1 MKQHFVSDW
10 LKDAWEIFANE
21 LKRIFSD
28 GGVILIFFVAGMVY
42 PLLYN
47 IVYING
53 ILEKT
58 PVAVVDLA
66 DCSASRRFTREVDAT
81 REVKV
86 AAQCTTMQEA
96 EKLMQERKVKG
107 ILYFP
112 ADFGDNLAAMRQ
124 ATVGVYCDM
133 SSFLYYKNAL
143 MAVNHVMLAEHHQ
156 IQIERYASAG
166 LTDQEAEQLVQGIP
180 YEESNPYNPAF
191 SYSIFLVSAILL
203 IIVQQT
209 LFYGMSL
216 LVGTMREK
224 NHKHVSLP
232 EHLQGR
238 GVGRVIFGRG
248 ASYWLVYMGITI
260 YVAFIVPAIFG
271 LPQRGNFWDILLLL
285 TVFVMDSVFFSM
297 VWSSFITRR
306 ESVFMLFLFMSP
318 ICLFLTGA
326 SWPTF
331 AIPGFWK
338 VFSYLLPSTFGV
350 QAYLNMSVAGGDF
363 STAHSQIIHMVI
375 QTNVYLALAFVAYY
389 IENWISLHKERIRDK
404 RNALHA
410 KLGLDREKMR
420 SIIEG

>member
-1 MKQHFVSDW
+1 MKHSIVFNW
-10 LKDAWEIFANE
+10 LKDAWEISINE

-58 PVAVVDLA
+58 PIAVVDMA
-66 DCSASRRFTREVDAT
+66 DCSASRRYIREVDAT

-86 AAQCTTMQEA
+86 AVRCTSMQEA

-112 ADFGDNLAAMRQ
+112 SDFGDELAALRQ

-156 IQIERYASAG
+156 IQVERYAATG
-166 LTDQEAEQLVQGIP
+166 LTDQEADQIVQGIP
-180 YEESNPYNPAF
+180 YEENNPYNPAF

-248 ASYWLVYMGITI
+248 TAYWTVYMGIAI
-260 YVAFIVPAIFG
+260 YVAFIVPALFG
-271 LPQRGNFWDILLLL
+271 LPQRGDFWNILMLL
-285 TVFVMDSVFFSM
+285 TIFVLDTVFFSM
-297 VWSSFITRR
+297 VWSSLITRR

-331 AIPGFWK
+331 AIPSFWK
-338 VFSYLLPSTFGV
+338 VFSYLFPSTVGV
-350 QAYLNMSVAGGDF
+350 QAYLNMSVAGGDL
-363 STAHSQIIHMVI
+363 STAYSQLNVLVI
-375 QTNVYLALAFVAYY
+375 QTIVYLVLAFVAYY
-389 IENWISLHKERIRDK
+389 VENWISLHKERLRTRRDK
-404 RNALHA
+404 LDA
-410 KLGLDREKMR
+410 KLGIDRQKMR

>member
-1 MKQHFVSDW
+1 MKQHFLIHW
-10 LKDAWEIFANE
+10 LKDAWDISTSE

-28 GGVILIFFVAGMVY
+28 GGVILIFFVAGMFY

-58 PVAVVDLA
+58 PLAVVDMA
-66 DCSASRRFTREVDAT
+66 DCSASRRYLREVDAT
-81 REVKV
+81 RE
-86 AAQCTTMQEA
+86 ARIAFHCTSIDEA

-133 SSFLYYKNAL
+133 SAFLYYKNAL
-143 MAVNHVMLAEHHQ
+143 MAVNHVMLAEHRQ
-156 IQIERYASAG
+156 IQIERYSSAG
-166 LTDQEAEQLVQGIP
+166 FSEQEAAQLVQGIP
-180 YEESNPYNPAF
+180 YGENNPYNPAF

-216 LVGTMREK
+216 LVGTMHEK
-224 NHKHVSLP
+224 NHHYSSLP

-248 ASYWLVYMGITI
+248 AAYWLVYMGIAI

-271 LPQRGNFWDILLLL
+271 MPQRGDFWNILLLL
-285 TVFVMDSVFFSM
+285 AIFITDCVFFSM

-306 ESVFMLFLFMSP
+306 ESVFMLFLFLSP
-318 ICLFLTGA
+318 ICLFLTGT
-326 SWPTF
+326 SWPAF

-338 VFSYLLPSTFGV
+338 VFSYIFPSTFGV
-350 QAYLNMSVAGGDF
+350 QAYMNMSVAGGGLN
-363 STAHSQIIHMVI
+363 TALGPLNHMII
-375 QTNVYLALAFVAYY
+375 QTNVYLALTFMAYY
-389 IENWISLHKERIRDK
+389 MEHWISLHKDRLRSRRDQLDA
-404 RNALHA
+404 R
-410 KLGLDREKMR
+410 LGIDREKMR

>member
-1 MKQHFVSDW
+1 MKQHFVLGW
-10 LKDAWEIFANE
+10 LKDAWEISISE

-58 PVAVVDLA
+58 PIAVVDMA
-66 DCSASRRFTREVDAT
+66 DCAASRRYIREVDAT

-86 AAQCTTMQEA
+86 AARCTSMQEA

-112 ADFGDNLAAMRQ
+112 ADFGENLAALRQ

-133 SSFLYYKNAL
+133 SAFLYYKNAL

-166 LTDQEAEQLVQGIP
+166 FTDQEAAQLVQGIP
-180 YEESNPYNPAF
+180 YGENNPYNPAF

-224 NHKHVSLP
+224 NHKYASLP
-232 EHLQGR
+232 AHLQGR

-248 ASYWLVYMGITI
+248 AAYWTVYMGIAI

-271 LPQRGNFWDILLLL
+271 LPQRGYFWDILLLL
-285 TVFVMDSVFFSM
+285 AVFVTDCVFFSM

-306 ESVFMLFLFMSP
+306 ESVFMLFLFLSP
-318 ICLFLTGA
+318 ICLFLTGT

-331 AIPGFWK
+331 AVPGFWK
-338 VFSYLLPSTFGV
+338 VFSYIFPSTFGV
-350 QAYLNMSVAGGDF
+350 QAYLNMSVAGGGL
-363 STAHSQIIHMVI
+363 STALSQLNHMII
-375 QTNVYLALAFVAYY
+375 QTNIYLVLAFIAYY
-389 IENWISLHKERIRDK
+389 IENWISLNKARLRTKRDK
-404 RNALHA
+404 IDA
-410 KLGLDREKMR
+410 KLGIDRQKMR